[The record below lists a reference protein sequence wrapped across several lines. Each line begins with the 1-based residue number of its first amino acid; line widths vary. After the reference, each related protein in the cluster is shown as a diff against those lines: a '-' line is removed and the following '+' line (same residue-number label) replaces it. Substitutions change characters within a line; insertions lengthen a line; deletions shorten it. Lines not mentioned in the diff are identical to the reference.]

1 MKDTSLNGGIDTK
14 FRFMTML
21 RNVIQLKYVVGI
33 LFILVLILHSIAANN
48 KELSSEY
55 LNTPAYVHDN
65 RIFVEQ
71 NQTFGIV
78 CNSSKR
84 IKACSI
90 SSPYNAF
97 FSINHEFNQSWYEGG
112 RIFISI
118 KDPYSCIAT
127 VDMANAS
134 DTGEWKCI
142 LPVKG
147 INEGYVNE
155 YKLYNVSVVSCKNT
169 YFFIYAPISIIFCM
183 LVVVFGLYSVYSES
197 LFPERS
203 VN

>member
-1 MKDTSLNGGIDTK
+1 MSTRKEIFINIFQNKLSLKYTSLNGGIDTK

-21 RNVIQLKYVVGI
+21 RNVIQLKYVVDI

-55 LNTPAYVHDN
+55 LNTPAYLHDN

-97 FSINHEFNQSWYEGG
+97 FLSIMSLIKVGTKVVESLYQS
-112 RIFISI
+112 
-118 KDPYSCIAT
+118 KTHIA
-127 VDMANAS
+127 
-134 DTGEWKCI
+134 
-142 LPVKG
+142 
-147 INEGYVNE
+147 
-155 YKLYNVSVVSCKNT
+155 VSLQL
-169 YFFIYAPISIIFCM
+169 IWLM
-183 LVVVFGLYSVYSES
+183 LVIQESGNVFYQ
-197 LFPERS
+197 
-203 VN
+203 